1 MKTKIQIKS
10 ILGRVLFEHE
20 CDDNSV
26 KKTVEEGAGKGTDL
40 TNANL
45 TNANLR
51 SADLGGAYLGGAYL
65 GGADLWGAYLT
76 NANLSGANLTNAN
89 LSGANLTNANLS
101 GADLRGTYLGGANL
115 RGTYLGGADLSG
127 AKGLS
132 PFKIVPEEG
141 QFIGWKKLA
150 NGNVIRLRIPAKSRR
165 MNAINSR
172 KCRAEFVVPL
182 DDCGTE
188 GNTGTHKKG
197 VTYIK
202 GKTARCDKYDP
213 DIREDCSGGIHFF
226 LTREEAENWN

>member
-45 TNANLR
+45 
-51 SADLGGAYLGGAYL
+51 S
-65 GGADLWGAYLT
+65 GAYLT
-76 NANLSGANLTNAN
+76 NANLSGANLT
-89 LSGANLTNANLS
+89 NLTNANLS

-115 RGTYLGGADLSG
+115 RGTYLWGADLSG

>member
-65 GGADLWGAYLT
+65 GGADLWGAY
-76 NANLSGANLTNAN
+76 LTNAN